1 MCLRAFVRFENEWRI
16 MTGLG
21 LVVCKRLLAGYGG
34 ELHIESQA
42 GIGTEAIIQ
51 MPRHQEVLGLH
62 A

>member
-1 MCLRAFVRFENEWRI
+1 MQKAI
-16 MTGLG
+16 T
-21 LVVCKRLLAGYGG
+21 GYGG